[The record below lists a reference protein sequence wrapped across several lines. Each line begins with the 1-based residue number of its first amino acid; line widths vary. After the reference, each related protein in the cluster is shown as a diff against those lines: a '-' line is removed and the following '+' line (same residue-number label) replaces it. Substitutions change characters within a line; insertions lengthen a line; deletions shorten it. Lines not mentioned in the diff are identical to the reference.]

1 MQSILLCPSRPSNRR
16 QYGFTLVE
24 LLVVIAIIAMLVSLL
39 LPAVQSAREAARRT
53 QCINKMR
60 QLGIATANY
69 ESAAGYFP
77 AGRLSP
83 DWSKNGVQRDSY
95 TNYNSVNQNAPV
107 GSETTGFKSV
117 HVWILPYMED
127 NAIYQQ
133 IDFDRP
139 QVLRMTQN
147 GQPYNINYS
156 AYANAEDM
164 FLCPS
169 DGNTVR
175 VISENNYRY
184 NFGGSTPYAGAH
196 SSSKQTDMESFSADG
211 FSVKGNGAFTIG
223 EKGLKTGK
231 YIDGLSKT
239 AFFAERDKGS
249 GVNSEQYEPS
259 KSDIVTMSS
268 RQDAPVPRDSMMK
281 VCGSMKPGLSPYNFT
296 SSGRWLPGA
305 DFSNGWPFAAYSST
319 MYNHVAPP
327 NWSGWDCGTYSSI
340 PDTPG
345 EHAIVSARSSHNGIV
360 NVTFG
365 DAHVESI
372 ADGID
377 LAVWRAIGSRN
388 GEEAVGSGTQ

>member
-1 MQSILLCPSRPSNRR
+1 MPKQIVAGKRA
-16 QYGFTLVE
+16 FTLVE

-39 LPAVQSAREAARRT
+39 LPAVQSAREAARKT

-60 QLGIATANY
+60 QLGIAAANY
-69 ESAAGYFP
+69 ESSNGTFH
-77 AGRLSP
+77 AGRLAP
-83 DWSKNGVQRDSY
+83 DWERKGEPQESY
-95 TNYNSVNQNAPV
+95 TNYNAVNQNSPI

-117 HVWILPYMED
+117 HIWILPFMEN
-127 NAIYQQ
+127 NAIYDL
-133 IDFDRP
+133 IDFKRP

-147 GQPYNINYS
+147 GRPYNINYQ

-169 DGNTVR
+169 DDNTNR
-175 VISENNYRY
+175 IISENNYRY

-196 SSSKQTDMESFSADG
+196 SSRRQTDTTAFSDDG
-211 FSVKGNGAFTIG
+211 FSVRGNGAFTIG
-223 EKGLKTGK
+223 EKGLSTGQ
-231 YIDGLSKT
+231 YEDGLSKT

-249 GVNSEQYEPS
+249 GFEPQLNLPT
-259 KSDIVTMSS
+259 KTDIVTMPD
-268 RQDAPVPRDSMMK
+268 RTDGPVPRDKMFQQ
-281 VCGSMKPGLSPYNFT
+281 CGSMRPSLSPYNFT
-296 SSGRWLPGA
+296 STGRWLPGA

-327 NWSGWDCGTYSSI
+327 NWSGYDCGTYSSI

-345 EHAIVSARSSHNGIV
+345 EHAIISARSSHSGIV

-365 DAHVESI
+365 DAHVETI

-377 LAVWRAIGSRN
+377 LAVWRSMGSRN
-388 GEEAVGSGTQ
+388 GQERVENADAR

>member
-1 MQSILLCPSRPSNRR
+1 MHLARKSDAR
-16 QYGFTLVE
+16 GFTLVE

-60 QLGIATANY
+60 QLGIAAANY
-69 ESAAGYFP
+69 ESSNGTFP

-83 DWSKNGVQRDSY
+83 DWSKGGEPQPSY
-95 TNYNSVNQNAPV
+95 TNYNSVNQNSPV

-117 HVWILPYMED
+117 HVWILPFME
-127 NAIYQQ
+127 NNSIYQL

-139 QVLRMTQN
+139 QVLQMTRK
-147 GQPYNINYS
+147 GVPYNINYE

-164 FLCPS
+164 FICPS
-169 DGNTVR
+169 DSNTVR
-175 VISENNYRY
+175 IISENNYRY

-196 SSSKQTDMESFSADG
+196 SSGKQTDMASFSADG
-211 FSVKGNGAFTIG
+211 FSVRGNGAFTIG
-223 EKGLKTGK
+223 EKGLSTGK

-249 GVNSEQYEPS
+249 GLSADLSPPTKN
-259 KSDIVTMSS
+259 DIVTMSG
-268 RQDAPVPRDSMMK
+268 RTDAPVPRDEVMQK
-281 VCGSMKPGLSPYNFT
+281 CGAMKPTISAFNFT
-296 SSGRWLPGA
+296 SAGRWLPGS
-305 DFSNGWPFAAYSST
+305 DWSNGWPFAAYSST

-327 NWSGWDCGTYSSI
+327 NWSGFDCGTYSAI

-372 ADGID
+372 TDGID
-377 LAVWRAIGSRN
+377 LIVWRAIGSRN
-388 GEEAVGSGTQ
+388 GEEPVSTSP

>member
-1 MQSILLCPSRPSNRR
+1 MPKQIVAGKRA
-16 QYGFTLVE
+16 FTLVE

-39 LPAVQSAREAARRT
+39 LPAVQSAREAARKT

-60 QLGIATANY
+60 QLGIAAANY
-69 ESAAGYFP
+69 ESSNGTFP
-77 AGRLSP
+77 AGRLAP
-83 DWSKNGVQRDSY
+83 DWERKGEPQESY
-95 TNYNSVNQNAPV
+95 TNYNAVNQNSPI

-117 HVWILPYMED
+117 HIWILPFMEN
-127 NAIYQQ
+127 NAIYDL
-133 IDFDRP
+133 IDFKRP

-147 GQPYNINYS
+147 GRPYNINYQ

-169 DGNTVR
+169 DDNTNR
-175 VISENNYRY
+175 IISENNYRY

-196 SSSKQTDMESFSADG
+196 SSRRQTDTTAFSDDG
-211 FSVKGNGAFTIG
+211 FSVRGNGAFTIG
-223 EKGLKTGK
+223 EKGLSTGQ
-231 YIDGLSKT
+231 YEDGLSKT

-249 GVNSEQYEPS
+249 GFEPQLNLPT
-259 KSDIVTMSS
+259 KTDIVTMPD
-268 RQDAPVPRDSMMK
+268 RTDGPVPRDKMFQQ
-281 VCGSMKPGLSPYNFT
+281 CGSMRPSLSPYNFT
-296 SSGRWLPGA
+296 STGRWLPGA

-327 NWSGWDCGTYSSI
+327 NWSGYDCGTYSSI

-345 EHAIVSARSSHNGIV
+345 EHAIISARSSHSGIV

-365 DAHVESI
+365 DAHVETI

-377 LAVWRAIGSRN
+377 LAVWRSMGSRN
-388 GEEAVGSGTQ
+388 GQERIENADAR

>member
-1 MQSILLCPSRPSNRR
+1 MTNTSRLSSPR
-16 QYGFTLVE
+16 GFTLVE
-24 LLVVIAIIAMLVSLL
+24 LLVVIAIIAMLVTLL
-39 LPAVQSAREAARRT
+39 LPAVQAAREAARRT

-60 QLGIATANY
+60 QLGIAVANY
-69 ESAAGYFP
+69 ESAENVFP

-83 DWSKNGVQRDSY
+83 DWEKNGEAQESY
-95 TNYNSVNQNAPV
+95 TNYNAVNQEAPI
-107 GSETTGFKSV
+107 GSERTGFKSV

-133 IDFDRP
+133 IDFERP
-139 QVLRMTQN
+139 QVLRMTK
-147 GQPYNINYS
+147 GGAPFNINYR
-156 AYANAEDM
+156 AYATAEDM

-169 DGNTVR
+169 DINTVR
-175 VISENNYRY
+175 IISENNYRY

-196 SSSKQTDMESFSADG
+196 SSRKQTDQESYSADG

-223 EKGLKTGK
+223 ERGLSTGK
-231 YIDGLSKT
+231 YVDGLSKT

-249 GVNSEQYEPS
+249 GQNSDLYTPT
-259 KSDIVTMSS
+259 KVDIITMPG
-268 RQDAPVPRDSMMK
+268 RTDAPVPRDSMFQK
-281 VCGSMKPGLSPYNFT
+281 CGSYTPRTSQFNFM
-296 SSGRWLPGA
+296 SAGRWLPGA

-327 NWSGWDCGTYSSI
+327 NWSGYDCGTYSSI

-345 EHAIVSARSSHNGIV
+345 EHAIISARSSHSGGVV

-372 ADGID
+372 GTDID
-377 LAVWRAIGSRN
+377 LQVWRAIGSRN
-388 GEEAVGSGTQ
+388 GEEVVGAR

>member
-1 MQSILLCPSRPSNRR
+1 MPSKNRR
-16 QYGFTLVE
+16 SAPQSGFTLVE

-39 LPAVQSAREAARRT
+39 LPAVQAAREAARRT

-69 ESAAGYFP
+69 ESTAGYFP

-83 DWSKNGVQRDSY
+83 DWAKNGVQLDSY
-95 TNYNSVNQNAPV
+95 TNYNAVNQNSPI
-107 GSETTGFKSV
+107 GSEETGFKSV
-117 HVWILPYMED
+117 HVWILPYMEN
-127 NAIYQQ
+127 NAIYGL

-147 GQPYNINYS
+147 GQPFNINYQ

-175 VISENNYRY
+175 IISENNYRY

-196 SSSKQTDMESFSADG
+196 SSAKQTDQDSYSPDG
-211 FSVKGNGAFTIG
+211 FSVRGNGAFTIG
-223 EKGLKTGK
+223 EKGLSTGK

-249 GVNSEQYEPS
+249 GVSSELYEPT
-259 KSDIVTMSS
+259 KNDIVTMSS
-268 RQDAPVPRDSMMK
+268 RTDAPVPRDTMMK
-281 VCGSMKPGLSPYNFT
+281 VCGSMQPKLSPYNFT
-296 SSGRWLPGA
+296 SSGRWLPGS
-305 DFSNGWPFAAYSST
+305 DWSNGWPFAAYSST

-345 EHAIVSARSSHNGIV
+345 EHAIISSRSSHNGIV

-372 ADGID
+372 PDGID
-377 LAVWRAIGSRN
+377 LIVWRAIGTRN
-388 GEEAVGSGTQ
+388 GEEAAANLTQ

>member
-1 MQSILLCPSRPSNRR
+1 MLSLPRFSRR
-16 QYGFTLVE
+16 GFTLVE

-39 LPAVQSAREAARRT
+39 LPAVQSAREAARKT
-53 QCINKMR
+53 QCINRMR
-60 QLGIATANY
+60 QLGIAAANF
-69 ESAAGYFP
+69 ESANGWFP

-83 DWSKNGVQRDSY
+83 DWAKNGEPQESY
-95 TNYNSVNQNAPV
+95 TNYNSVNQNAPI

-117 HVWILPYMED
+117 HVWILPFMED
-127 NAIYQQ
+127 NAIYQM

-139 QVLRMTQN
+139 QVLQMTRN
-147 GQPYNINYS
+147 GRPYNINYQ
-156 AYANAEDM
+156 AYATAEDM

-184 NFGGSTPYAGAH
+184 NFGGSTPYAGAAA
-196 SSSKQTDMESFSADG
+196 SKAQTDTLSYSQDG

-223 EKGLKTGK
+223 DKGLSTGK
-231 YIDGLSKT
+231 YTDGLSQT

-249 GVNSEQYEPS
+249 GVNPREDLPTST
-259 KSDIVTMSS
+259 DIVTMPG
-268 RQDAPVPRDSMMK
+268 RQDAPVPRDVIMRK
-281 VCGSMKPGLSPYNFT
+281 CGAMAPELSNFNFM
-296 SSGRWLPGA
+296 SAGRWLPGS
-305 DFSNGWPFAAYSST
+305 DWSNGWPFAAYSST

-327 NWSGWDCGTYSSI
+327 NWSGMDCGTYSSI

-345 EHAIVSARSSHNGIV
+345 EHAIISARSSHTGIV

-372 ADGID
+372 ADDVD
-377 LAVWRAIGSRN
+377 LAVWRAMGSRN
-388 GEEAVGSGTQ
+388 GGEVAADAQ

>member
-1 MQSILLCPSRPSNRR
+1 MFAPTRR
-16 QYGFTLVE
+16 HAFTLVE
-24 LLVVIAIIAMLVSLL
+24 LLVVIAIIAMLVTLL

-60 QLGIATANY
+60 QLGLAVANF
-69 ESAAGYFP
+69 ESADGRFP

-83 DWSKNGVQRDSY
+83 DWEKNGEQQESY
-95 TNYNSVNQNAPV
+95 TNYNSVNQNAAI
-107 GSETTGFKSV
+107 GTEKTGFKSV

-133 IDFDRP
+133 IDFERP
-139 QVLRMTQN
+139 QVLRMTKG
-147 GQPYNINYS
+147 GQPFNINYK
-156 AYANAEDM
+156 AYATAEDM

-169 DGNTVR
+169 DINTVR
-175 VISENNYRY
+175 IISENNYRY

-196 SSSKQTDMESFSADG
+196 SSKKQTDLSAFSSDG

-223 EKGLKTGK
+223 EHGLSAGK
-231 YIDGLSKT
+231 YEDGLSKT

-249 GVNSEQYEPS
+249 GLNSEQATPTH
-259 KSDIVTMSS
+259 SDIITMPG
-268 RQDAPVPRDSMMK
+268 RTDAPVPRDEMFQQ
-281 VCGSMKPGLSPYNFT
+281 CGNYSGKTSQYNFT
-296 SSGRWLPGA
+296 SPGRWLPGA

-327 NWSGWDCGTYSSI
+327 NWSGYDCGTFSSI

-345 EHAIVSARSSHNGIV
+345 EHAIISARSSHAGVV

-365 DAHVESI
+365 DAHVASV
-372 ADGID
+372 APDVD
-377 LAVWRAIGSRN
+377 LQVWRAMGSRN
-388 GEEAVGSGTQ
+388 GQEAFQ

>member
-1 MQSILLCPSRPSNRR
+1 MPKQIVAGKRA
-16 QYGFTLVE
+16 FTLVE

-39 LPAVQSAREAARRT
+39 LPAVQSAREAARKT

-60 QLGIATANY
+60 QLGIAAANY
-69 ESAAGYFP
+69 ESSNGTFH
-77 AGRLSP
+77 AGRLAP
-83 DWSKNGVQRDSY
+83 DWERKGEPQESY
-95 TNYNSVNQNAPV
+95 TNYNAVNQNSPI

-117 HVWILPYMED
+117 HIWILPFMEN
-127 NAIYQQ
+127 NAIYDL
-133 IDFDRP
+133 IDFKRP

-147 GQPYNINYS
+147 GRPYNINYQ

-169 DGNTVR
+169 DDNTNR
-175 VISENNYRY
+175 IISENNYRY

-196 SSSKQTDMESFSADG
+196 SSRRQTDTTAFSDDG
-211 FSVKGNGAFTIG
+211 FSVRGNGAFTIG
-223 EKGLKTGK
+223 EKGLSTGQ
-231 YIDGLSKT
+231 YEDGLSKT

-249 GVNSEQYEPS
+249 GFEPQLNLPT
-259 KSDIVTMSS
+259 KTDIVTMPD
-268 RQDAPVPRDSMMK
+268 RTDGPVPRDKMFQQ
-281 VCGSMKPGLSPYNFT
+281 CGSMRPSLSPYNFT
-296 SSGRWLPGA
+296 STGRWLPGA

-327 NWSGWDCGTYSSI
+327 NWSGYDCGTYSSI

-345 EHAIVSARSSHNGIV
+345 EHAIISARSSHSGIV

-365 DAHVESI
+365 DAHVETI

-377 LAVWRAIGSRN
+377 LAVWRSMGSRN
-388 GEEAVGSGTQ
+388 GQERIENADAR

>member
-1 MQSILLCPSRPSNRR
+1 MPKQIIVGKRA
-16 QYGFTLVE
+16 FTLVE

-39 LPAVQSAREAARRT
+39 LPAVQSAREAARKT

-60 QLGIATANY
+60 QLGIAVANY
-69 ESAAGYFP
+69 ESSNGNFP

-83 DWSKNGVQRDSY
+83 DWERKGEAQESY
-95 TNYNSVNQNAPV
+95 TNYNAVNQNSPI
-107 GSETTGFKSV
+107 GSEKTGFKSV
-117 HVWILPYMED
+117 HVWILPFMEN
-127 NAIYQQ
+127 NAIYDL
-133 IDFDRP
+133 IDFKRP

-147 GQPYNINYS
+147 GRPYNINYQ

-169 DGNTVR
+169 DDNTNR
-175 VISENNYRY
+175 IISENNYRY

-196 SSSKQTDMESFSADG
+196 SSQRQTDTMAYSEDG
-211 FSVKGNGAFTIG
+211 FPVRGNGAFTIG
-223 EKGLKTGK
+223 EDGLSTGQ
-231 YIDGLSKT
+231 YEDGLSKT

-249 GVNSEQYEPS
+249 GFEPQLNLPS
-259 KSDIVTMSS
+259 KTDIVTMPD
-268 RQDAPVPRDSMMK
+268 RTDGPVPRDRMFQQ
-281 VCGSMKPGLSPYNFT
+281 CGSMRPSLSPYNFT
-296 SSGRWLPGA
+296 STGRWLPGA

-327 NWSGWDCGTYSSI
+327 NWSGYDCGTYSSI

-345 EHAIVSARSSHNGIV
+345 EHAIISARSSHSGIV

-365 DAHVESI
+365 DAHVETI

-377 LAVWRAIGSRN
+377 LAVWRSMGSRN
-388 GEEAVGSGTQ
+388 GQERIENADVR